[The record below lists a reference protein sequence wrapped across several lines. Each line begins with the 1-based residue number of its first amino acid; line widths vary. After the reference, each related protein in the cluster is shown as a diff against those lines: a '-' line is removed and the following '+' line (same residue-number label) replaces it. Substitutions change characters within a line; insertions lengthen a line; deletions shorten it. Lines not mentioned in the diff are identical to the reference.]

1 MFKAQKCNAPN
12 ARVKM
17 YLKMDIKTENS
28 AIDLSNAIASV
39 SKPIVSLEIPRM
51 PNKFA

>member
-1 MFKAQKCNAPN
+1 MFKVQKCNAPN
-12 ARVKM
+12 AKVKM

-28 AIDLSNAIASV
+28 AIDLSNASASL
-39 SKPIVSLEIPRM
+39 SKPIVSLEIPRR